1 MKKENKKEFDLF
13 HINNKNIINIK
24 FNETKKEYKIE
35 RFLLT
40 ILETVGGIE
49 YYTNIFEDIKN
60 FKLLIKLPFEQKTLI
75 FVFKHLRSN
84 GYPILLTDLFNEKD
98 FMKLK
103 ILMRKTNKILRNSII
118 PISYYR
124 NLIKRIKDYLLERN
138 IKLKEYSIDELI
150 NKISY
155 KSKPVVLILNLFI
168 NKIIS
173 ITLFKYWNLD
183 IFCSFDMYRL
193 TMNKLFKN

>member
-183 IFCSFDMYRL
+183 IFCSFYMYRL